1 MSGQVLSAG
10 SLMHGLELESVY
22 KHSHRV
28 ALAPKF
34 TLRECCTQK
43 LIKKYVDYTAV
54 TSFYDGKL
62 EAIKISAIVEI

>member
-10 SLMHGLELESVY
+10 SLMHGLELESIY
-22 KHSHRV
+22 KRSHRV

-54 TSFYDGKL
+54 TNFL
-62 EAIKISAIVEI
+62 MAN